1 MSSTPV
7 PGPAF
12 EIPAY
17 PYDRLGDVA
26 RLAAESGE
34 VPVDLSIGTPCDPP
48 APAVVAAL
56 ASSGAER
63 GYPASIGSADLRLAA
78 SRWMQRRFA
87 VDVDP
92 ATVAAC
98 VGTKEMVAS
107 TPWLLRLRRPERS
120 VVLYPAVSYPTY
132 AMGAQLAGCRAV
144 GVPPNSGGGL
154 DLARIDPQDAAD
166 ALVLWVNSPGN
177 PTGALDDLAAVA
189 AWGRHHG
196 VPVLSDECY
205 VELTWSAKPESI
217 VQHGVDQ
224 VLAVHSLSKRS
235 NLAGVRAG
243 FYTGDPVLVHELSEL
258 RKHVGMMVPGP
269 VQAAATV
276 AWDDDD
282 HVAIQR
288 SRYRRR
294 LDRLVEA
301 LRAAGIDAAPPGG
314 GFYLWVPV
322 PSTWPGAD
330 GWSLARALAS
340 EAGVVTS
347 PGDLYGEAVAA
358 HVRIAAVAP
367 DEQIEAVATRIASS
381 GSRIAEAASAS
392 VAGRAVDGEH

>member
-1 MSSTPV
+1 MSLTPA
-7 PGPAF
+7 PAPPF

-17 PYDRLGDVA
+17 PYDRLGELA
-26 RLAAESGE
+26 RLAAGSGA

-56 ASSGAER
+56 AASGAER
-63 GYPASIGSADLRLAA
+63 GYPASIGSVDLRLAA
-78 SRWMQRRFA
+78 SRWMRRRFG
-87 VDVDP
+87 VEVDP
-92 ATVAAC
+92 ETVAAC
-98 VGTKEMVAS
+98 VGTKEMVAT

-120 VVLYPAVSYPTY
+120 VVLYPEVSYPTY

-144 GVPPNSGGGL
+144 GVPSTDGGL
-154 DLARIDPQDAAD
+154 DLDGIDPKDAAD
-166 ALVLWVNSPGN
+166 ALLLWVNAPGN
-177 PTGALDDLAAVA
+177 PTGALEDLAGAA
-189 AWGRHHG
+189 AWGRRHG

-205 VELTWSAKPESI
+205 VELTWSSTPASI

-243 FYTGDPVLVHELSEL
+243 FYTGDPTLVHELSEL

-269 VQAAATV
+269 VQAAAAV

-282 HVAIQR
+282 HVATQR

-294 LDRLVEA
+294 LDLLLEA
-301 LRAAGIDAAPPGG
+301 LHSAGIDVAAPAG

-322 PSTWPGAD
+322 PATWPGAD

-340 EAGVVTS
+340 VAGVVTS

-358 HVRIAAVAP
+358 HVRVAAVAP
-367 DEQIEAVATRIASS
+367 DEQIEAVAARIASS
-381 GSRIAEAASAS
+381 GSRFAEAAGAS
-392 VAGRAVDGEH
+392 VADRAVDAEQ